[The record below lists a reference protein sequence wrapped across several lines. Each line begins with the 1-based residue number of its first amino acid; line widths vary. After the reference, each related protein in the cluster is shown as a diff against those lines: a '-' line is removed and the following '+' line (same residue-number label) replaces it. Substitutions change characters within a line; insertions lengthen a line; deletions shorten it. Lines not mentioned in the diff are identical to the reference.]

1 MKECEIEAISAI
13 QCLFQFRRDTP
24 KVPGLLN
31 ARQMSHDL
39 KPRGG
44 EGGLFH
50 SHSKER
56 PPADTANKKMLS
68 LKIAGISSQQIR
80 EMNSARSAVKVI
92 RKPRHFDGIGAYY
105 GASPPLPPSVPT
117 FPSWAIMKA
126 SASKAQIK
134 PREGRKGEIPPTLIS
149 TTN

>member
-1 MKECEIEAISAI
+1 
-13 QCLFQFRRDTP
+13 
-24 KVPGLLN
+24 
-31 ARQMSHDL
+31 MSHDL

-105 GASPPLPPSVPT
+105 GASPPLPPSLRTYFSKLGYNEGFGFKSPNQT
-117 FPSWAIMKA
+117 ERGEERGDSPNPHLNYKLSRSRKQLNLKRSGNCLRYPS
-126 SASKAQIK
+126 
-134 PREGRKGEIPPTLIS
+134 PRP
-149 TTN
+149 